1 MNVVGGIMKFVIYG
15 AGYRGKRLIHFLGK
29 ENVVVFID
37 GDLKKVGTT
46 YLEKP
51 VITISEYKIK
61 YSNFFII
68 ISPVNTNEITKL
80 LRENGIFQY
89 NILPELPSEFNGYG
103 NCSLVDIC
111 SALVRKLHNIIYLY
125 GINAYSL
132 MLYDAFRE
140 SFDVHLVKSDKDRE
154 LISEWVKNNYT
165 DIVIEDVSDIAEG
178 HVLLT
183 IRMEEKEKEK
193 LFLKNQVLDAFY
205 FSCNMEYYYNSQVQK
220 FRLEHG
226 SGERCFIVA
235 NGPSLKIEDLEL
247 LKDEFCFGMNKIFMA
262 TNSWKPNVYVCS
274 DSFLINDMTDKI
286 ADYDCKCKFIGDS
299 GEKYWEK
306 AQQNSYKI
314 HVVAADSYGI
324 LPPFSEDICQKIY
337 GYYTVTYVCMQI
349 ACFMGF
355 REIYLLGVDCN
366 YIRGSAENYFY
377 KNEKVDNL
385 DHNEYG
391 MIMAFKAAK
400 KYADEHGIKIYNAT
414 RGGMLEVFE
423 RVDLDSVLNLETDI
437 K

>member
-29 ENVVVFID
+29 ENVVAFID

-103 NCSLVDIC
+103 NCSFLDIC
-111 SALVRKLHNIIYLY
+111 SALAKKLQNIIYLY

-154 LISEWVKNNYT
+154 QLSEWVKNNYT
-165 DIVIEDVSDIAEG
+165 DIAIEDVSDIAEG

-183 IRMEEKEKEK
+183 IRMEEEKEK
-193 LFLKNQVLDAFY
+193 LF
-205 FSCNMEYYYNSQVQK
+205 S
-220 FRLEHG
+220 R
-226 SGERCFIVA
+226 I
-235 NGPSLKIEDLEL
+235 
-247 LKDEFCFGMNKIFMA
+247 
-262 TNSWKPNVYVCS
+262 
-274 DSFLINDMTDKI
+274 
-286 ADYDCKCKFIGDS
+286 KC
-299 GEKYWEK
+299 
-306 AQQNSYKI
+306 
-314 HVVAADSYGI
+314 
-324 LPPFSEDICQKIY
+324 
-337 GYYTVTYVCMQI
+337 
-349 ACFMGF
+349 
-355 REIYLLGVDCN
+355 
-366 YIRGSAENYFY
+366 
-377 KNEKVDNL
+377 
-385 DHNEYG
+385 
-391 MIMAFKAAK
+391 
-400 KYADEHGIKIYNAT
+400 
-414 RGGMLEVFE
+414 
-423 RVDLDSVLNLETDI
+423 
-437 K
+437 